1 MILVCFSHRLP
12 MVVIG
17 HMFTAVKGK
26 KLPYKHIG
34 LTQKMSGLSHIL
46 LKLSCN
52 CYVEGSC
59 TELQIWNGLSV
70 IQL

>member
-1 MILVCFSHRLP
+1 

-34 LTQKMSGLSHIL
+34 LTQKMSGLGHIL